1 MTRLEWTDP
10 AIADLENIQDYL
22 AKDSVEYADAVV
34 ERLIL
39 SVERLESFPE
49 SGRLVPEA
57 SDLKVREL
65 IVSGYRIIYR
75 LRPSRAQILAVIHG
89 ARHLAGMKPKPWDKV

>member
-22 AKDSVEYADAVV
+22 TKDSVEYADAVV
-34 ERLIL
+34 ARLIL

-75 LRPSRAQILAVIHG
+75 LRPRRAQIFAVIHG
-89 ARHLAGMKPKPWDKV
+89 ARPLARLQAETAD